1 MAGTNA
7 ASSQAQ
13 TEKQA
18 QGQTQRETQRETLTV
33 ELDLP
38 SAQVLADQISTI
50 QDLQFV
56 MECCK
61 RLLTELVK
69 PEDER
74 EPVVPQALW
83 SAALM
88 AYDRCFTRGKKFGL
102 TADDVRD
109 LPLEGQV
116 MKFHSWVVDERNR
129 LARHP
134 ANPYDVA
141 RVGTVLS
148 APGPSDGTAGG
159 SAERQVQGITVLSAS
174 HILVDGAGV
183 RQLGAL
189 ASELAKHTA
198 EKAQKQEGTVLAEA
212 QKIGLD
218 KLYGMPPLPVG
229 APGDEG
235 PRSEEARAEAEEPE
249 EV

>member
-1 MAGTNA
+1 MTPMAGTNA
-7 ASSQAQ
+7 ASPQAQTEKQAPQAQ

-18 QGQTQRETQRETLTV
+18 QQTLTV

-61 RLLTELVK
+61 RLLAELVK

-102 TADDVRD
+102 TADDVRN

-116 MKFHSWVVDERNR
+116 MKFHGWVVDERNQ

-148 APGPSDGTAGG
+148 APGPSDGSADG

-189 ASELAKHTA
+189 ASELAKQTA

-218 KLYGMPPLPVG
+218 KLYAMPPLPVG
-229 APGDEG
+229 APGDEDPGTEG
-235 PRSEEARAEAEEPE
+235 PAE
-249 EV
+249 V

>member
-13 TEKQA
+13 A
-18 QGQTQRETQRETLTV
+18 LTV
-33 ELDLP
+33 ALDLP
-38 SAQVLADQISTI
+38 SARMLADQISTI

-69 PEDER
+69 PDDER

-88 AYDRCFTRGKKFGL
+88 AYDRCFTKGKRFGL
-102 TADDVRD
+102 TADDVRG

-116 MKFHSWVVDERNR
+116 LKFHAWIVDERNQ

-134 ANPYDVA
+134 ADPYDVA
-141 RVGTVLS
+141 RVGAVLS
-148 APGPSDGTAGG
+148 GPSGG
-159 SAERQVQGITVLSAS
+159 QDERRVEGITVLSAS

-189 ASELAKHTA
+189 ASELAKQTA
-198 EKAQKQEGTVLAEA
+198 EKAQKQESAVLADA
-212 QKIGLD
+212 QKISLD
-218 KLYGMPPLPVG
+218 KLYALPPLPVG
-229 APGDEG
+229 APGDEAG
-235 PRSEEARAEAEEPE
+235 DEEESGA
-249 EV
+249 

>member
-1 MAGTNA
+1 MAGIS
-7 ASSQAQ
+7 ASPQQA
-13 TEKQA
+13 
-18 QGQTQRETQRETLTV
+18 GQTLTV
-33 ELDLP
+33 ALDLP
-38 SAQVLADQISTI
+38 SAQLLADQISTI

-61 RLLTELVK
+61 RLLSELVT

-116 MKFHSWVVDERNR
+116 MKFHSWVVDERNK

-134 ANPYDVA
+134 ASPYDVA

-148 APGPSDGTAGG
+148 GG

-189 ASELAKHTA
+189 ASELAKQTA
-198 EKAQKQEGTVLAEA
+198 GKAQKQEGTVLAEA
-212 QKIGLD
+212 QKLGLD

-229 APGDEG
+229 APGED
-235 PRSEEARAEAEEPE
+235 AAEEDGE
-249 EV
+249 A